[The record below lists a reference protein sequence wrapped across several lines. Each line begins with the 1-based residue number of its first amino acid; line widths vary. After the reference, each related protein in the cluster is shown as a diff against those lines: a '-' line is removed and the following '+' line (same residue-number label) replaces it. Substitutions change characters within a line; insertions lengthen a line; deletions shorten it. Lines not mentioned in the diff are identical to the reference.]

1 MIFRVCLIIIDAIC
15 VAATDDEIVKAL
27 GVIAITLMS
36 VSFLGMQKMKMT
48 MTLDDER
55 EMRANG
61 ITNIEI
67 NHIKQLYEARL
78 KADMIAMLTE
88 IKLEIK
94 ELKSYES
101 ADGQDLVM
109 LADIGVL
116 LNQKI
121 NKLREGEL

>member
-1 MIFRVCLIIIDAIC
+1 
-15 VAATDDEIVKAL
+15 
-27 GVIAITLMS
+27 
-36 VSFLGMQKMKMT
+36 MKMT